1 MAEETPPVLL
11 VDFENIQDLDYLKKL
26 RNTDYEVR
34 VFLGPHQAK
43 LPTPLVR
50 QAQPFGSRLHWIQME
65 GHGKN
70 ALDFHIAYTLGLLV
84 AEDRNRR
91 IFVLSK
97 DTGFD
102 PLIAYLGKRGIAC
115 DRIEELG
122 KFLTAKDAPAK
133 PAATDCKFTSD
144 NKPAP
149 STTVSTAPKPMPSAA
164 PAPAPTKASAKAPTL
179 TEVILHLNAIP
190 PRTRPKKPKTL
201 AAHLASHFK
210 KQSPGNDFSLV
221 VKELAKLGKI
231 SITGDKLSYHNK

>member
-1 MAEETPPVLL
+1 MADEISPVLL

-43 LPTPLVR
+43 LPTALVR
-50 QAQPFGSRLHWIQME
+50 QAQPFGSRLQWIQME

-70 ALDFHIAYTLGLLV
+70 ALDFHIAYTIGLLV
-84 AEDRNRR
+84 AENRKRR

-97 DTGFD
+97 DSGFD
-102 PLIAYLGKRGIAC
+102 PLITYLAKRSIAC
-115 DRIEELG
+115 ERIEELG
-122 KFLTAKDAPAK
+122 KFLTAKDTLAAPAK
-133 PAATDCKFTSD
+133 QAPQASEEPIEKSAPVPT
-144 NKPAP
+144 PVP
-149 STTVSTAPKPMPSAA
+149 STTAGKTSGNAPP
-164 PAPAPTKASAKAPTL
+164 L
-179 TEVILHLNAIP
+179 TEVILHINAIP

-221 VKELAKLGKI
+221 IKELAKLGKI